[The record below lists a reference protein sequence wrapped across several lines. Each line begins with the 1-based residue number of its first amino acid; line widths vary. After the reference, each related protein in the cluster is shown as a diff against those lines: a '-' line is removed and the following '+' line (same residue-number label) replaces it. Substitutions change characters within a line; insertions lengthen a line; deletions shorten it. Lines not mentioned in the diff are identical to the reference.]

1 MPVNKKAVTI
11 IDVAREAGFSVS
23 TVSRVL
29 NHKDDVSEATFTKIS
44 SVIDRLAYSSS
55 LAAKSMRSR
64 KTGVIGLIMPD
75 VEDPYSVLLMQGVNR
90 AIVELDYDLLI
101 YTNGDLGV
109 RTSGV
114 SEQQYISLLNGVTD
128 GVIIVT
134 PVSTDYSSSSPVIT
148 IDPNVEGPG
157 SVSVISD
164 NFQGARN
171 ATRHLI
177 DLGHRRIGYIA
188 GREDLICSHQ
198 RYEGFIVA
206 MEEGGIPIC
215 EGLIVE
221 GDFTADTAYERALEL
236 LNQDDPP
243 TAIFASND
251 QAAFGVFRAAE
262 EKGINIPGDL
272 SLVGFDNIPAA
283 TLLDL
288 TTVDQSVDEM
298 GYTGAQMLFELI
310 QGIQPEE
317 MSPVVPT
324 ELIIRGSTISI

>member
-1 MPVNKKAVTI
+1 
-11 IDVAREAGFSVS
+11 
-23 TVSRVL
+23 
-29 NHKDDVSEATFTKIS
+29 
-44 SVIDRLAYSSS
+44 
-55 LAAKSMRSR
+55 
-64 KTGVIGLIMPD
+64 
-75 VEDPYSVLLMQGVNR
+75 
-90 AIVELDYDLLI
+90 
-101 YTNGDLGV
+101 
-109 RTSGV
+109 
-114 SEQQYISLLNGVTD
+114 
-128 GVIIVT
+128 
-134 PVSTDYSSSSPVIT
+134 
-148 IDPNVEGPG
+148 
-157 SVSVISD
+157 
-164 NFQGARN
+164 
-171 ATRHLI
+171 
-177 DLGHRRIGYIA
+177 
-188 GREDLICSHQ
+188 
-198 RYEGFIVA
+198 

-283 TLLDL
+283 TLRDL